1 MKTDQRFAL
10 AVDEADGGLRLRFSA
25 VSACEIGED
34 ATALCDIGFEELCAM
49 SRASAA
55 FRSAFAE
62 GSAEDSASDRD
73 RSVIANGWQ
82 SWSFGGELGLDERLR
97 TPVFGLFREFSQRPG
112 RLAGRSEVLSHF
124 YLGLRAGAERVFLV
138 SRNAGS
144 APLAFRLRKRELSI
158 GVEAFA
164 RGSRL
169 EAGEVMAEIRVF
181 SREGYFEAK
190 DAFARIFGGFRLFD
204 RLSFLG
210 SEGSLV
216 PGGYESWYNHYTH
229 ISAPLIERDLESIGG
244 CDNLIS
250 EYYIKRGKPTVF
262 QIDDGWERTVGEWE
276 PDPSPEKFPDGMK
289 PLSAKIEAKGYIPGL
304 WLAPVIVNKSSAVY
318 REKREWLLKDEGGR
332 LVRAGYNPGW
342 EGAFYALDLSLPEV
356 GEYLERLFE
365 RVVEEWGYRYLK
377 LDFLYAAFLPGVRAK
392 GGAAWEHYERVFGRI
407 TSRIK
412 DKAGRPVAWLGC
424 GAPLESSFRHFPLMR
439 IGCDTREAWEY
450 PVLRLI
456 GHEGRPAAF
465 ANMLDT
471 IGRSILDG
479 TAFVGDPD
487 VVFMR
492 VSNMKL
498 SEGEKEL
505 VALVAFLF
513 ASQIM
518 FSDDAGEF
526 GDPAERALTK
536 RVVALYDR
544 LSGREYGAER
554 VGRFVF
560 SVFSRD
566 GRLRGIANLSE
577 RAFEAPEGKYS
588 GGATLVEH
596 AERSGGLVRFAP
608 HTISLYED

>member
-1 MKTDQRFAL
+1 MKTDQRFAV
-10 AVDEADGGLRLRFSA
+10 AADEADGVLRLRFSA

-34 ATALCDIGFEELCAM
+34 ETALCDIGFEELCAM

-62 GSAEDSASDRD
+62 GSAEDSAIDRD

-112 RLAGRSEVLSHF
+112 RLAARGELLSHF

-138 SRNAGS
+138 SRNSGS

-169 EAGEVMAEIRVF
+169 EAGEELAEIRVF

-229 ISAPLIERDLESIGG
+229 ISAPLIERDLEAIGG

-276 PDPSPEKFPDGMK
+276 PDPSPEKFPEGMK

-342 EGAFYALDLSLPEV
+342 EGPFYALDLSLPEV

-439 IGCDTREAWEY
+439 IGCDTREAWEF
-450 PVLRLI
+450 PILRLI

-479 TAFVGDPD
+479 TVFVGDPD

-492 VSNMKL
+492 VSNMRL

-526 GDPAERALTK
+526 GDPAERALTE
-536 RVVALYDR
+536 RMVALYDR

-566 GRLRGIANLSE
+566 GKLRGIANLSE
-577 RAFEAPEGKYS
+577 RVFEAPEGKYS
-588 GGATLVEH
+588 GGAALVEH

-608 HTISLYED
+608 HTISLYEE

>member
-1 MKTDQRFAL
+1 MRIDKRFAL
-10 AVDEADGGLRLRFSA
+10 AVDETDGCLRLR
-25 VSACEIGED
+25 VSASSACTIEED
-34 ATALCDIGFEELCAM
+34 AVPLLDIGFEELCAM

-55 FRSAFAE
+55 FRSAFIDGDADDPE
-62 GSAEDSASDRD
+62 K
-73 RSVIANGWQ
+73 SVIANGWQ
-82 SWSFGGELGLDERLR
+82 SWSFGGELGLGERLR
-97 TPVFGLFREFSQRPG
+97 TPLFGILREFSQRPG
-112 RLAGRSEVLSHF
+112 RLAGRGEVLSHF
-124 YLGLRAGAERVFLV
+124 YLGLRAGEGRVFLV
-138 SRNAGS
+138 SRNSGS
-144 APLAFRLRKRELSI
+144 APLSFRLRKRDLSI

-164 RGSRL
+164 RGASP
-169 EAGEVMAEIRVF
+169 EAGKEIAEIRIF
-181 SREGYFEAK
+181 YREGYFAAK
-190 DAFARIFGGFRLFD
+190 DAFAQIFGGFRLFD

-210 SEGSLV
+210 SAGSLV

-244 CDNLIS
+244 CDNLICK
-250 EYYIKRGKPTVF
+250 YYIQRGKPTVF

-276 PDPSPEKFPDGMK
+276 PDPSPEKFPGGVK
-289 PLSAKIEAKGYIPGL
+289 PLAAKIEAKGYIPGL

-318 REKREWLLKDEGGR
+318 RERQEWLLKDEAGR

-356 GEYLERLFE
+356 EEYLVQLFE
-365 RVVEEWGYRYLK
+365 RVVEDWGYRYLK
-377 LDFLYAAFLPGVRAK
+377 LDFLYAAFLPGVRAR
-392 GGAAWEHYERVFGRI
+392 GGAAYEHYERVFGRI
-407 TSRIK
+407 TSRIQ

-424 GAPLESSFRHFPLMR
+424 GAPLEPSFRHFPLMR

-450 PVLRLI
+450 PLLKLI

-492 VSNMKL
+492 TANMEL
-498 SEGEKEL
+498 SEEEKEL

-518 FSDDAGEF
+518 FSDDSGEF
-526 GDPAERALTK
+526 GDPAEKALTE
-536 RVVALYDR
+536 RVVGLYDR

-554 VGRFVF
+554 VARFVF

-566 GRLRGIANLSE
+566 GRVRGVVNLSE
-577 RAFEAPEGKYS
+577 KIFEAPEGKYS
-588 GGATLVEH
+588 GGTALVSHTES
-596 AERSGGLVRFAP
+596 SGGAVRFAP
-608 HTISLYED
+608 HSISLYEV